1 MLSSILV
8 ASAAST
14 ELNAAPITPTWVMD
28 GHPEARNKILATT
41 RDKTAFVVSWEC
53 TPGKFKWDYDED
65 EIVYVIQGKV
75 FISTSDGIERCL
87 GAGDVAF
94 FPAGSSCIWRVAE
107 TVRKVAVVRKD
118 MPLLLGVGLRA
129 WHKLLRVARIRG
141 QMPL

>member
-1 MLSSILV
+1 MLQPIIV
-8 ASAAST
+8 TSAASSG
-14 ELNAAPITPTWVMD
+14 LNAAPIIPTWVMD
-28 GHPEARNKILATT
+28 GHPEARNRLLATT

-65 EIVYVIQGKV
+65 EIVYVIHGRV
-75 FISTSDGIERCL
+75 FISTSDSVERCL

-94 FPAGSSCIWRVAE
+94 FPAGSSCIWRVTE

-118 MPLLLGVGLRA
+118 IPLLFGVGLRA

-141 QMPL
+141 QMRL